1 MFQTGGANAYVSSNE
16 RTCVNEGGVA
26 ELLDSARSYAEAGNL
41 LMAAEKYNEAVI
53 SAPSSASAWYGLGV
67 VQANRGMT
75 ADAIDAFEK
84 SHSINSKHGATA
96 ANLAVLLENTNPRR
110 ASEMARI
117 AIDEV
122 GEVGELV
129 RISMLYGTADPI
141 DSVVDSSPV
150 EEEVMLDS
158 SPVEE
163 EVMLDSSPVEEEVFV
178 ESTVPIP
185 LNDLIDVARGMLR
198 EGDAQG
204 ALDLVKPRLQSDG
217 SDDPS
222 LWAVCGTCLSMVGN
236 EAEAIQAMEYS
247 ISIGEDSAKNHYNL
261 AQLLRRNGRKVDAMQ
276 SLANALLSDAEHVNS
291 LIALGEMRL
300 EAGNS
305 DEALSIWKRALEFDS
320 ENNISERVME
330 LESQIDV
337 EESEVVSPIGGAEVE
352 TVDRV
357 DSTVSIEDTLA
368 NRISIAREMS
378 ESGEHVSAV
387 NAWKLLLEEDRGS
400 SEIWNGMADALSAA
414 GHVDRAFQCRQRANA
429 IEDAK
434 ARDEEIEIEE
444 GAIDLITAG
453 EEAQERLD
461 SIEPRENEDV
471 NISIEWY
478 NRGVTLLGEEQA
490 IEALNC
496 FEKAIG
502 GAPRDELSLRV
513 KAQGGRGHALYQ
525 LGRFGD
531 SIRSYHT
538 AISMDPSGVTA
549 RMLYNMGSSYAA
561 LELFE
566 DAIKCFSQSL
576 ERGLD
581 DEDNDLCR
589 KQISRCKI
597 LAKEQSRRDP
607 SQ

>member
-1 MFQTGGANAYVSSNE
+1 MD
-16 RTCVNEGGVA
+16 EGGVA
-26 ELLDSARSYAEAGNL
+26 ELLNSARSYAEAGNL
-41 LMAAEKYNEAVI
+41 LLAAEKYNEAVI

-75 ADAIDAFEK
+75 KEAIESFEK

-96 ANLAVLLENTNPRR
+96 ANLAVLLENTNPKR
-110 ASEMARI
+110 ASEMARV

-122 GEVGELV
+122 GEVGDLV
-129 RISMLYGTADPI
+129 RISMLYEPTDLMEAI
-141 DSVVDSSPV
+141 TDSSPV
-150 EEEVMLDS
+150 EEEVI
-158 SPVEE
+158 
-163 EVMLDSSPVEEEVFV
+163 LDSSPVEEEVFV
-178 ESTVPIP
+178 ESSVAIP
-185 LNDLIDVARGMLR
+185 LDELIDTAREMLR
-198 EGDAQG
+198 NGDAQG

-217 SDDPS
+217 SDVPG
-222 LWAVCGTCLSMVGN
+222 LWSICGTCLSMVGN
-236 EAEAIQAMEYS
+236 EVEAIQALEYS
-247 ISIGEDSAKNHYNL
+247 ISIGDDTAKTHYNL

-300 EAGNS
+300 ESGNS
-305 DEALSIWKRALEFDS
+305 DEALSIWRRALEYDPD
-320 ENNISERVME
+320 NTISDRISD
-330 LESQIDV
+330 LEPQKGD
-337 EESEVVSPIGGAEVE
+337 EESVIELREETPKEEVIDADEE
-352 TVDRV
+352 I
-357 DSTVSIEDTLA
+357 VSIEDTMA

-400 SEIWNGMADALSAA
+400 SEIWSGMADALSAA
-414 GHVDRAFQCRQRANA
+414 GHADRAFQCRQRAKA

-434 ARDEEIEIEE
+434 SRDEEIIIEE

-461 SIEPRENEDV
+461 NIEPTENEDV

-502 GAPRDELSLRV
+502 GAPREEMSLRV

-525 LGRFGD
+525 LGRYGD

-581 DEDNDLCR
+581 DDDNDLCR

-597 LAKEQSRRDP
+597 LAKEQSRRDS